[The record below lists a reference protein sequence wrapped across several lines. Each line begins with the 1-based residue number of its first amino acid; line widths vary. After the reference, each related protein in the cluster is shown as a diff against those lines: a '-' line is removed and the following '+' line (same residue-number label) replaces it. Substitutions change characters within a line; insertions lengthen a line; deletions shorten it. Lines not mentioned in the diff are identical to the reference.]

1 MARGWESKSVE
12 DQQDAAERARAVR
25 QAPALTP
32 EAQARAQ
39 QRESLRLARTNTVA
53 TLQTACNPRH
63 RAMLEETLAHLDAQL
78 RALE

>member
-12 DQQDAAERARAVR
+12 DQQDAAERARAAR
-25 QAPALTP
+25 QAPTLTP

-39 QRESLRLARTNTVA
+39 EREGLRLARARTVA